1 MEQSND
7 FSPMPTPQEFL
18 LDTPIYKEFSSEGV
32 SELRD
37 FKDTLDFYCVEC
49 GKQSVFY
56 RSDDTPS
63 QIMARSPSGGG
74 FGYFSRKDSGVILF
88 EMHFKCSR
96 VKEHEAVFYFRASN
110 DSVCKIG
117 EFPSK
122 ASVFSEDI
130 QEYKKLLGKEQMSL
144 QLAQELYSQDIGA
157 GSFVY
162 LRRIFENVILERVAT
177 RKYKNIENWTFQE
190 WKKSKSRMEDRL
202 RDIADELPSFIN
214 HHELFNVLSVGVHSL
229 DEETCLQW
237 FPDVKKA
244 ITEILDIEILEAK
257 KEKNREILG
266 KDISKMN
273 SSVRKPKNA

>member
-1 MEQSND
+1 MDQNND
-7 FSPMPTPQEFL
+7 FPPMPTPQEFL
-18 LDTPIYKEFSSEGV
+18 LETPLYKEFNNKGV

-37 FKDTLDFYCVEC
+37 FKGSLDFYCVEC
-49 GKQSVFY
+49 GKESIFN

-63 QIMARSPSGGG
+63 QIMARSASG
-74 FGYFSRKDSGVILF
+74 FGYFPRKDDEVLLF
-88 EMHFKCSR
+88 EMHFECSR
-96 VKEHEAVFYFRASN
+96 VEEHEAVFYFRASN
-110 DSVCKIG
+110 NSVCKIG

-122 ASVFSEDI
+122 ASIFSEDV

-162 LRRIFENVILERVAT
+162 LRRIFENVILELVAA
-177 RKYKNIENWTFQE
+177 RKYKSVENWTFQE
-190 WKKSKSRMEDRL
+190 WKKSKGRMENRL
-202 RDIADELPSFIN
+202 RDIADELPGFIN

-237 FPDVKKA
+237 FPRVKKA